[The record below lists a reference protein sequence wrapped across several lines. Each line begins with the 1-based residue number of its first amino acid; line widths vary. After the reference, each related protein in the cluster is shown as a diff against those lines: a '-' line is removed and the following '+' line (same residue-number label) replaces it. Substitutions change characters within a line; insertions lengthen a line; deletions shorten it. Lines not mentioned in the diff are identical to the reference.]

1 MQLCQSNLIMV
12 FIRVKKVKGFDYYYL
27 VKSQWDSKRK
37 ISTQRTVKYLGK
49 ASDVKIENIP
59 PEYQS
64 DPKILSLVTSVTKI
78 QARTE
83 QTLNELRQ
91 HVFDSL
97 KSGKIENIIR
107 VAEEIREG
115 GSLSIF
121 YEDILKPI
129 MYEIGILWQN
139 KAIDIGT
146 EHVCSNMANKTI
158 HKLTRPIKHGNNSEP
173 IMICTPDGELHNI
186 ACNMIESVLLEKGYN
201 VFNISPSIPTDSVIT
216 HMKESN
222 PALVLLSVTL
232 HDNIG
237 SAARLIKRLCS
248 LFQTPI
254 LLGGMAINNCSDEE
268 KRRLES
274 ISPYVTLVVNPTL
287 ESLTKMVKYALKNTQ
302 NLHNHSYNQL
312 LEINNLIKA

>member
-1 MQLCQSNLIMV
+1 MV

-64 DPKILSLVTSVTKI
+64 DPKILSLVSSVVKI

-83 QTLNELRQ
+83 RTLNELRQ
-91 HVFDSL
+91 HVFDDL

-107 VAEEIREG
+107 VAEEFRGG

-121 YEDILKPI
+121 YENILKPI
-129 MYEIGILWQN
+129 LYEIGILWQN
-139 KAIDIGT
+139 NAIDIGT

-158 HKLTRPIKHGNNSEP
+158 HTLTRPVKQGNNSGP

-186 ACNMIESVLLEKGYN
+186 ACNMIESILLEKGFN
-201 VFNISPSIPTDSVIT
+201 VSNISPSVPSDSVIT

-237 SAARLIKRLCS
+237 SATRLIGRLCS
-248 LFQTPI
+248 LFHTPI
-254 LLGGMAINNCSDEE
+254 LLGGLAIDNCSNEE
-268 KRRLES
+268 RRRLES
-274 ISPYVTLVVNPTL
+274 ISPNVTLVVNSTL
-287 ESLTKMVKYALKNTQ
+287 ESLIKLVKFVLKSPR
-302 NLHNHSYNQL
+302 NLNNHNYKQAY
-312 LEINNLIKA
+312 EINNLIKVA

>member
-1 MQLCQSNLIMV
+1 MV

-59 PEYQS
+59 LEYQN
-64 DPKILSLVTSVTKI
+64 DPKILSLVSSVTKI

-83 QTLNELRQ
+83 RTLNELRQ
-91 HVFDSL
+91 HVFDNL

-107 VAEEIREG
+107 VAEEFREC
-115 GSLSIF
+115 GSLCIF
-121 YEDILKPI
+121 YENILKPI
-129 MYEIGILWQN
+129 LYEIGILWQN
-139 KAIDIGT
+139 KSIDIGT
-146 EHVCSNMANKTI
+146 EHVCSNMANKAI
-158 HKLTRPIKHGNNSEP
+158 HTLTRPVKHGNNSEP

-186 ACNMIESVLLEKGYN
+186 ACNMIESVLLEKGFN
-201 VFNISPSIPTDSVIT
+201 VSNISPSIPSDSVIT
-216 HMKESN
+216 HMKELN

-237 SAARLIKRLCS
+237 SAARLISRLCS

-254 LLGGMAINNCSDEE
+254 LLGGLAIDNCSDEE
-268 KRRLES
+268 RRKLES
-274 ISPYVTLVVNPTL
+274 ISPNVTLVVNSTL
-287 ESLTKMVKYALKNTQ
+287 ESLVKMVKIELKSTR
-302 NLHNHSYNQL
+302 NLNNHSYKQAHEMNSL
-312 LEINNLIKA
+312 INVV